1 MISVVD
7 VEYLGT
13 ASCPEIYLRLMA
25 AAAAEEESEGLEAL
39 KDVRRSSLREA

>member
-1 MISVVD
+1 MD

-13 ASCPEIYLRLMA
+13 ASCLEIDLRLMAAA
-25 AAAAEEESEGLEAL
+25 AAAAEEESEVLEAS